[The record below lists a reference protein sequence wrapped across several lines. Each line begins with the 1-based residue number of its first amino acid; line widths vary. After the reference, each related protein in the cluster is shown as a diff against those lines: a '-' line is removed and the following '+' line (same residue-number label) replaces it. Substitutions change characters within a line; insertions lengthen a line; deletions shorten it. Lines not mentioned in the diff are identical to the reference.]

1 MQETKV
7 GLIVMKDGKGK
18 KKDVVEVD
26 NVEDGMEERAT
37 RGRTKGKG
45 FSLFIN
51 QVVLTRQ
58 ERRTNW
64 RRRQNDDPEMFASGE
79 KLYSVQRVKCFVV

>member
-1 MQETKV
+1 MQGTKV

-64 RRRQNDDPEMFASGE
+64 RRRQMTI
-79 KLYSVQRVKCFVV
+79 QKCLRAARNSTPCSE